1 MASNFNLHAAK
12 TATLLAGASPVGNR
26 PLVPH
31 QNSVSFRSG
40 SRSGPALLHRLQMQ
54 GGFKVLAQSGEVSTI
69 EVTTNSKPVIEEKDE
84 EIPKIEEA
92 IPNASSISAFMSQA
106 AHLVQLVDSRDIVE
120 LQLKQHDCEIIIR
133 KKEALPQQ
141 QQQIAAS
148 AAPVVWQQ
156 PAVQQAPVQ
165 PQPPPAPTAQVAEAA
180 RALPPPSNPKSSH
193 PPFKC
198 PMSGTF
204 YRSPAPG
211 EAPFV
216 KVGDKVSKGQTLCII
231 EAMKLMNTIEADHAG
246 TVVEIH
252 AEDGKPVSLDTPLF
266 TIAPSS

>member
-12 TATLLAGASPVGNR
+12 TATLLGGASPVGNR

-31 QNSVSFRSG
+31 QKSVSFRSG

-54 GGFKVLAQSGEVSTI
+54 GGFKVLAQSSEVSTI

-92 IPNASSISAFMSQA
+92 IPSASSISAFMSQA
-106 AHLVQLVDSRDIVE
+106 AHLVELVDSRDIVE
-120 LQLKQHDCEIIIR
+120 LQLKQHDYEIIIR
-133 KKEALPQQ
+133 KKEALPQ

-165 PQPPPAPTAQVAEAA
+165 PQPPPAPTAQAPAA
-180 RALPPPSNPKSSH
+180 APALPPPSKPKSSH
-193 PPFKC
+193 PSFKC

-231 EAMKLMNTIEADHAG
+231 EAMKLMNTIEADHSG
-246 TVVEIH
+246 TVVEILV
-252 AEDGKPVSLDTPLF
+252 EDGKPVGLGTPLF